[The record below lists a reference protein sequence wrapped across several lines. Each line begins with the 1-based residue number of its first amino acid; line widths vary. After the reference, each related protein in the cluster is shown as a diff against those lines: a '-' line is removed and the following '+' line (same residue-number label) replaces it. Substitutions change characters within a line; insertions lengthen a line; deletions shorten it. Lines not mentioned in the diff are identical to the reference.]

1 MTKFTKTFFV
11 GVSVAMLSVV
21 LLWAQT
27 RIQRPVNPQTGYSA
41 GVSYSSGGNVATQ
54 LFNGEVMILT
64 DQGTDAGPLFRMY
77 DGINLAWQHVAAE
90 FGAGDTTITFE
101 GATADAFEIILSVED
116 ATVGDSNYRLMDNAF
131 ADIYPVMFSNF
142 ATNSWDTANSVW
154 GTING
159 LHFEGAT
166 ANDWE
171 LSLSSDDPLLR
182 DQFFDLPNNDAGG
195 AAQSY
200 NLMFSV
206 LDTNALDV
214 ASSIWFE
221 ANDIWFEGTTANAF
235 EIVLTAE
242 DSTVGVDSY
251 LFMDHG
257 LAADNYYVT
266 AVPDISR
273 TTGSLYYGEYTD
285 AVAAAGE
292 ADDVMI
298 VQRIFIPH
306 VVTVTHVDLLNID
319 IANVSAGDNTISVAI
334 YNDADAG
341 AQIVE
346 TVGATDDGA
355 GNATGLYTI
364 DIADTVLHPGW
375 YRIGFCAQDA
385 SDNDIEVHTVNA
397 DVLLVWAGGA
407 LASEYTSTAAA
418 NPCVAGNP
426 NALTGVLTQSVHKVP
441 FKLRTQ

>member
-1 MTKFTKTFFV
+1 
-11 GVSVAMLSVV
+11 
-21 LLWAQT
+21 
-27 RIQRPVNPQTGYSA
+27 
-41 GVSYSSGGNVATQ
+41 
-54 LFNGEVMILT
+54 
-64 DQGTDAGPLFRMY
+64 MY

-266 AVPDISR
+266 AVPDITR

-319 IANVSAGDNTISVAI
+319 IANGTAGDNTISVAI